1 MADLTEAQR
10 KRQESRKKRRGQAE
24 EPQQEETTDSS
35 DAEGGE
41 PLEAVKQAA
50 KVAAAGAAVGAAA
63 AAARALTHHGNGD
76 DGKAEAEK
84 AGDEPSGEADPDDE
98 PQAGQQQEEPEQQE
112 QEQQDQPQARE
123 QQDEPQEQ
131 EEEPDQPEQTE
142 PVEGASLGDAGKAMR
157 TARDQLQELLGKAV
171 ESASAL
177 ERTHDGWVATLEV
190 VEISRIPETTDVLS
204 SYELELDENLGLRG
218 YRQVRRY
225 TRSQANGEDM

>member
-10 KRQESRKKRRGQAE
+10 KRQEARRKRRGRSE
-24 EPQQEETTDSS
+24 EPEPEPNDSS
-35 DAEGGE
+35 DSQNGE

-63 AAARALTHHGNGD
+63 AAARALTHHGNNGEAEQHAAED
-76 DGKAEAEK
+76 ESDEPAAEAE
-84 AGDEPSGEADPDDE
+84 PDDE
-98 PQAGQQQEEPEQQE
+98 SLAGQPEEHQLEEKQPETQAQNQEDEEQDEEEPEL
-112 QEQQDQPQARE
+112 
-123 QQDEPQEQ
+123 
-131 EEEPDQPEQTE
+131 E
-142 PVEGASLGDAGKAMR
+142 PVGGASLGDASMAMR

-190 VEISRIPETTDVLS
+190 VELSRVPETTDVLA
-204 SYELELDENLGLRG
+204 SYELELDQSLGLRS

-225 TRSQANGEDM
+225 TRSQANGDDL